1 MPNVI
6 LDDYQIDA
14 VQRMHNGCIL
24 CGAVGTG
31 KSRTSLAYIYLKE
44 LQGTLKINGI
54 GTWTKPTINRDIYI
68 ITTAKKRDS
77 RDWDDELLPF
87 GLSTDTKYSA
97 NHIKIVV
104 DSWNNIQKYKK
115 VVGAIFIFDEQRVV
129 GTGKWAKTFMYI
141 AKRNKWILLSGTPGD
156 TFLDYVPVFIANGYF
171 KNRSEFINKHVVYK
185 PFMPYPVVDHLINK
199 GTLCRYRKDIL
210 VYMRPPK
217 ENVKVSHVEWCI
229 YDKEKY
235 KKVWK
240 ERWNI
245 YEDKPIEEP
254 GTLCYVLRRIVNE
267 DADRVQKLIKL
278 IKEHPKSIIFYNYTP
293 ELNILRSVAKDL
305 KYDIGEWN
313 GEVHSDVPTTQR
325 WVYLCQYNAA
335 AEGWNCI
342 TTDTIIFY
350 SQNYSYKMMVQAA
363 GRIDRHNTPFKELH
377 YYYLKSKAPIDIG
390 IQRAL
395 DQKKRFNEQDF
406 IRGTI

>member
-1 MPNVI
+1 MPNVV

-14 VQRMHNGCIL
+14 IRRMHNGCIL

-31 KSRTSLAYIYLKE
+31 KSRTSLAYIYTRE
-44 LQGTLKINGI
+44 LQGTLKINGK
-54 GTWTKPTINRDIYI
+54 GVWTKPIRNRDIYI

-77 RDWDDELLPF
+77 GDWEDELIPF
-87 GLSTDTKYSA
+87 GLSTDPKHST
-97 NHIKIVV
+97 NRIKIFV

-115 VVGAIFIFDEQRVV
+115 VSNAIFIFDEQRVV
-129 GTGKWAKTFMYI
+129 GTGKWSKTFISI
-141 AKRNKWILLSGTPGD
+141 AKKNRWILLSGTPGD
-156 TFLDYVPVFIANGYF
+156 TYLDYVPVFIANGYF
-171 KNRSEFINKHVVYK
+171 KNRTDFTNKHVVYK
-185 PFMPYPVVDHLINK
+185 PFMPYPVVDHLNNTGILN
-199 GTLCRYRKDIL
+199 RYRKDIL
-210 VYMRPPK
+210 VYMIPPK
-217 ENVKVSHVEWCI
+217 ENVKVSHVEWCQ
-229 YDKEKY
+229 YNKEKY
-235 KKVWK
+235 KLVWK

-245 YEDKPIEEP
+245 YEDKPIEET

-267 DADRVQKLIKL
+267 DNDRIQKLTALLKA
-278 IKEHPKSIIFYNYTP
+278 HPRSIIFYNYTP
-293 ELNILRSVAKDL
+293 ELHILRSVADGL
-305 KYDIGEWN
+305 NYDVGEWN
-313 GEVHSDVPTTQR
+313 GEVHSEVPTSNH

-363 GRIDRHNTPFKELH
+363 GRIDRHNTPFEELH

-395 DQKKRFNEQDF
+395 DQKKKFNEQDF
-406 IRGTI
+406 VRGNR